1 MLKLLLTGSTG
12 FIGSN
17 ILSEISKDCK
27 VFITSRKKKLLKIKI
42 LLKLILEIMMSLT

>member
-17 ILSEISKDCK
+17 ILSEISKDCI
-27 VFITSRKKKLLKIKI
+27 VFITSRKKKKIVKIKI
-42 LLKLILEIMMSLT
+42 LLKLILEIMMN